1 MSIESVRRRVAA
13 ATSWPWAESP
23 GGIYGVVV
31 SPGLTNGNR
40 AIDAA
45 YGGRVV
51 GESMTV
57 ADADLI
63 AHAPTDLALLLAVAE
78 VMKGQDHRQCSS
90 PDAACAVC
98 DAYSCEASPH
108 CHLCGALWPC
118 PSTLALDAL
127 EAAE

>member
-78 VMKGQDHRQCSS
+78 VMKAQDHQECSGS
-90 PDAACAVC
+90 NLECRMCYLPR
-98 DAYSCEASPH
+98 SNASWTH
-108 CHLCGALWPC
+108 CRCGEWWPC
-118 PSTLALDAL
+118 PSKLALNALDA
-127 EAAE
+127 AE